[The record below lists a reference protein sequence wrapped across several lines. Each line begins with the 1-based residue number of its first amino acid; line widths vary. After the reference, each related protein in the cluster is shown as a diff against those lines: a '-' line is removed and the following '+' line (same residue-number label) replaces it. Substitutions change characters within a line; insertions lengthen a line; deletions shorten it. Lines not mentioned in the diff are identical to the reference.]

1 MAPLFVN
8 QFVNE
13 NDEPNASEDKIVRTN
28 SLSSNWVKP
37 VLKQMGLA
45 DSSGT
50 AEDLSRFRE
59 AIEEF
64 KIVDG
69 IREIAGQINS
79 EANSHIIE
87 ILEFLPPARSIARV
101 RFSRDN
107 ASYFFEIVIRPAG
120 PKAVFYTPKKVR
132 TSLQRLLGGDAA
144 PPNFKVELSL
154 PFRPDTITHGDLRFW
169 FVYLISG
176 FKEEF
181 RPINRMAVA

>member
-1 MAPLFVN
+1 M
-8 QFVNE
+8 
-13 NDEPNASEDKIVRTN
+13 STN

-37 VLKQMGLA
+37 VLKQMGLGDFS
-45 DSSGT
+45 DS
-50 AEDLSRFRE
+50 AQDLSRFRE

-87 ILEFLPPARSIARV
+87 VLEFLPPARSIARV

-107 ASYFFEIVIRPAG
+107 ASYFLEIVIRPAG
-120 PKAVFYTPKKVR
+120 PKAVFYTPKKMR
-132 TSLQRLLGGDAA
+132 ASLQRLFGSESA
-144 PPNFKVELSL
+144 PPNFKVELSV
-154 PFRPDTITHGDLRFW
+154 PFRPDAVTHGDLRFW

-181 RPINRMAVA
+181 KPINRMAVA